1 MVYTYIYTTYIP
13 IYPWA
18 SNFINLMNHQQS
30 VRLCKLSD
38 EGSSSRSSG
47 MMVSFR
53 SDLSGVMRGPIWP
66 KFGAL
71 GDMVRRSAN
80 RKRPC
85 TTLGLGVIKLPSHQQ
100 LSWILRDSTPK
111 FAHLRCKNGCSGQPR
126 GVSSLGKLP
135 PDIASPLPPAESHST
150 GRIWSSETAW
160 CLVFPENGISPG
172 RKDAK
177 WD

>member
-1 MVYTYIYTTYIP
+1 
-13 IYPWA
+13 
-18 SNFINLMNHQQS
+18 MNHQQS

-66 KFGAL
+66 KKLGAL
-71 GDMVRRSAN
+71 GDMVRGSAN

-85 TTLGLGVIKLPSHQQ
+85 TTLALGVMKLPSHQQ
-100 LSWILRDSTPK
+100 LSWICWILRDSTPK

-126 GVSSLGKLP
+126 GVSSLGNCPRYRITP
-135 PDIASPLPPAESHST
+135 PTCGKSQHWEDLIL
-150 GRIWSSETAW
+150 RN
-160 CLVFPENGISPG
+160 CLVLGLPG
-172 RKDAK
+172 E
-177 WD
+177 WDQPRSQRCKVGLITGNNHLGDQLQLALQPH